1 MKLII
6 FSLVIYSI
14 LKVRKLRSDTE
25 PLSINMRTSIT
36 LLEVFLFAIILALIV
51 TVINGVFEVQVL
63 AITLV
68 SPLIILNIVFIYYC
82 RKQKVWSYAGA
93 SILGAI
99 GVILRVIISTQPN
112 LEVGGG
118 LPVGITV
125 LYIVLGALVSL
136 KNYEAMLELKP

>member
-1 MKLII
+1 M
-6 FSLVIYSI
+6 
-14 LKVRKLRSDTE
+14 RKLTFVTE
-25 PLSINMRTSIT
+25 PLSVNMRTSIV
-36 LLEVFLFAIILALIV
+36 LLEVFLVAIILALIV
-51 TVINGVFEVQVL
+51 TVINSVFKVQIL
-63 AITLV
+63 AITLI

-82 RKQKVWSYAGA
+82 RKRKVWSYAGA

-99 GVILRVIISTQPN
+99 GVILRVIVSTQPN

-136 KNYEAMLELKP
+136 KNYEAMLELRAYNEAKFKK

>member
-1 MKLII
+1 M
-6 FSLVIYSI
+6 
-14 LKVRKLRSDTE
+14 KVRNLKSDME
-25 PLSINMRTSIT
+25 SLSINMKTSIV
-36 LLEVFLFAIILALIV
+36 LLEIFLVAILLALIV
-51 TVINGVFEVQVL
+51 TVMNSVFEVQLL
-63 AITLV
+63 AITV
-68 SPLIILNIVFIYYC
+68 ISPLIILNIIFIYYC
-82 RKQKVWSYAGA
+82 KKRKLWSYAGA

-136 KNYEAMLELKP
+136 KNYEAMLELNM